1 MAQSDFW
8 SDQDKATAAVVELKS
23 ARTIV
28 ESIDKM
34 NQDLDDAEVLGQ
46 LADEQ
51 KDAASEQEAAGLV
64 AQLVERF
71 DAFELRSFLSGPYDA
86 GSALVSFQAGAGG
99 TDASDWAQMLM
110 RMILRFSEEMGWKT
124 EVLDIVDAEEA
135 GIKHADVRIS
145 GPFAFGYLVAEMGIH
160 RLVRMSPFDQ
170 MARRQTSFAA
180 MDVSPDVEEDK
191 TIEIPE
197 KDMRVDTYRAGGKGG
212 QHVNKTESAVRIT
225 HIPTGIVVQCQNERS
240 QHKNR
245 ESAFKMLKGKL
256 LQRRELERSAE
267 LKSLYDKQ
275 GQIAWGNQIR
285 SYVLA
290 PYQLVKDH
298 RTDYET
304 GNVQAVLDGRI
315 MPFIDHYLR
324 HRARQKEGGK

>member
-1 MAQSDFW
+1 MAQADFW
-8 SDQDKATAAVVELKS
+8 SDQSQATARVAELKN

-28 ESIDKM
+28 ESLDGMVK
-34 NQDLDDAEVLGQ
+34 DLDDAEVLAQ

-64 AQLVERF
+64 AQLMERF

-86 GSALVSFQAGAGG
+86 GGALVSFQSGAGG

-110 RMILRFSEEMGWKT
+110 RMYTRWAEEMGYKT
-124 EVLDIVDAEEA
+124 EVLDVVEAEEA
-135 GIKHADVRIS
+135 GIKHADVRIT
-145 GPFAFGYLVAEMGIH
+145 GPFAYGYLVAEMGIH

-180 MDVSPDVEEDK
+180 LDVSPDVEEDK
-191 TIEIPE
+191 TVEVPE
-197 KDMRVDTYRAGGKGG
+197 KDLRIDTYRAGGKGG

-245 ESAFKMLKGKL
+245 EMAFKMLKGKL
-256 LQRRELERSAE
+256 LQQRELERMAE
-267 LKSLYDKQ
+267 LKSLYDSK

-304 GNVQAVLDGRI
+304 GNVQAVLDGKI

-324 HRARQKEGGK
+324 HRARQKENAK

>member
-1 MAQSDFW
+1 MAEADFW
-8 SDQDKATAAVVELKS
+8 SDQEKATARVAELKS

-28 ESIDKM
+28 ESIDRMTK
-34 NQDLDDAEVLGQ
+34 DLDDAEVLAE
-46 LADEQ
+46 LADEA
-51 KDAASEQEAAGLV
+51 KDAASEQEAAEILI
-64 AQLVERF
+64 QLLERF

-86 GSALVSFQAGAGG
+86 GGAIVSFQAGAGG

-110 RMILRFSEEMGWKT
+110 RMYLRWAEQMGYKT
-124 EVLDIVDAEEA
+124 EVLDIVEAEEA
-135 GIKHADVRIS
+135 GIKHADVRIA
-145 GPFAFGYLVAEMGIH
+145 GPFAYGYMLAEMGIH

-180 MDVSPDVEEDK
+180 VDVTPDVEEDK
-191 TIEIPE
+191 SVDIPD
-197 KDMRVDTYRAGGKGG
+197 KDIRIDTYRAGGKGG

-225 HIPTGIVVQCQNERS
+225 HIPTNIVVQCQNERS

-245 ESAFKMLKGKL
+245 EMAFKMLKGKL
-256 LQRRELERSAE
+256 LQQRELERMAE
-267 LKSLYDKQ
+267 IKSLYDSK

-290 PYQLVKDH
+290 PYQMVKDH
-298 RTDYET
+298 RTDHET

-315 MPFIDHYLR
+315 MPFIDTYLR
-324 HRARQKEGGK
+324 RRGRGKDQAS

>member
-1 MAQSDFW
+1 MAASDFW
-8 SDQDKATAAVVELKS
+8 SDQEKAAAKVLELKG
-23 ARTIV
+23 ARNLV
-28 ESIDKM
+28 ESIDRM
-34 NQDLDDAEVLGQ
+34 TRDLDDAEVLAQ

-51 KDAASEQEAAGLV
+51 KDQASENEAAGLV
-64 AQLVERF
+64 TGLVDRF
-71 DAFELRSFLSGPYDA
+71 EALELRSFLSGPYDA
-86 GSALVSFQAGAGG
+86 GGAMVSFQSGAGG

-110 RMILRFSEEMGWKT
+110 RMYLRWAEQMGYKT
-124 EVLDIVDAEEA
+124 EIVDIVEAEEA
-135 GIKHADVRIS
+135 GIKHANVR
-145 GPFAFGYLVAEMGIH
+145 FAGAFAYGYMVAEMGIH

-180 MDVSPDVEEDK
+180 VDVSPDVEEDK
-191 TIEIPE
+191 TVEIPE
-197 KDMRVDTYRAGGKGG
+197 KDIRIDTYRAGGKGG

-225 HIPTGIVVQCQNERS
+225 HMPTGIVVQCQNERS

-245 ESAFKMLKGKL
+245 ESAMKMLKGKL

-267 LKSLYDKQ
+267 LKSLYDSK

-290 PYQLVKDH
+290 PYQMVKDH
-298 RTDYET
+298 RTGFET
-304 GNVQAVLDGRI
+304 GNVQAVLDGAI

-324 HRARQKEGGK
+324 QRAQKEGSS

>member
-8 SDQDKATAAVVELKS
+8 ADQEKATAKVVELKG
-23 ARTIV
+23 ARNLV
-28 ESIDKM
+28 EAIDRM
-34 NQDLDDAEVLGQ
+34 TQDLDDAEVLGQ

-51 KDAASEQEAAGLV
+51 KDSAAEEEATQSV
-64 AQLVERF
+64 SQLIERF
-71 DAFELRSFLSGPYDA
+71 DALELRSFLSGPYDA
-86 GSALVSFQAGAGG
+86 GSAIVSFQSGAGG

-110 RMILRFSEEMGWKT
+110 RMYLRWAEQMGYKT
-124 EVLDIVDAEEA
+124 EILDVVEAEEA
-135 GIKHADVRIS
+135 GIKHSNVRFS
-145 GPFAFGYLVAEMGIH
+145 GAFAYGYMVAEMGIH

-180 MDVSPDVEEDK
+180 VDVSPDVEEDK
-191 TIEIPE
+191 TVEVPD
-197 KDMRVDTYRAGGKGG
+197 KDIRIDTYRAGGAGG

-225 HIPTGIVVQCQNERS
+225 HIPTNIVVQCQNERS

-245 ESAFKMLKGKL
+245 ESAMKMLKGKL
-256 LQRRELERSAE
+256 LQQRELERSAE
-267 LKSLYDKQ
+267 LKSLYDSK

-290 PYQLVKDH
+290 PYQMVKDH
-298 RTDYET
+298 RTNFET
-304 GNVQAVLDGRI
+304 GNVQAVLDGHI

-324 HRARQKEGGK
+324 ERARKKEASS

>member
-1 MAQSDFW
+1 MAEANFW
-8 SDQDKATAAVVELKS
+8 SDQEKATARVIELKG
-23 ARTIV
+23 ARTVV
-28 ESIDKM
+28 ESIDRM
-34 NQDLDDAEVLGQ
+34 NGDLDDAEVLGQ
-46 LADEQ
+46 LAEEQ
-51 KDAASEQEAAGLV
+51 KDAAAEQESVQLV
-64 AQLVERF
+64 AQLIERF

-86 GSALVSFQAGAGG
+86 GNAILSFQSGAGG

-110 RMILRFSEEMGWKT
+110 RMYMRWAEEMGYKT
-124 EVLDIVDAEEA
+124 EVLDIVQAEEA
-135 GIKHADVRIS
+135 GIKHADVKVT
-145 GPFAFGYLVAEMGIH
+145 GPFAYGYMVAEMGIH

-180 MDVSPDVEEDK
+180 LDVTPDVEEDK

-197 KDMRVDTYRAGGKGG
+197 KDIRVDTYRAGGAGG

-245 ESAFKMLKGKL
+245 EAAMKMLKGKM
-256 LQRRELERSAE
+256 LQQRELERSAE

-285 SYVLA
+285 SYTLA

-298 RTDYET
+298 RTGFET
-304 GNVQAVLDGRI
+304 GNAEAVLDGRI

-324 HRARQKEGGK
+324 HRAAQREGKK